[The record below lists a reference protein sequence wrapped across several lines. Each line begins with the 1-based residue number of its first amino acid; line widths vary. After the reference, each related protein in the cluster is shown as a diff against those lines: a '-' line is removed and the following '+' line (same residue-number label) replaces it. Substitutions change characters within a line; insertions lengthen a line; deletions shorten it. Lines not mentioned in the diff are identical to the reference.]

1 MVILDQLGR
10 VIYVAKDRL
19 IGAMMLI
26 AAILIW
32 LCYTYYGLIYI
43 ALDKH
48 ILSFLPEVSP
58 TLVIA
63 IPVWLGMTAILFI
76 VAWIG
81 WTMATTPPP
90 ESLEELSELEELEE
104 KEEEKEG
111 EKAEEKAEEEKV
123 EEKA

>member
-1 MVILDQLGR
+1 MC
-10 VIYVAKDRL
+10 VAKDRL
-19 IGAMMLI
+19 IGAIMLI

-43 ALDKH
+43 ALGKH
-48 ILSFLPEVSP
+48 ILSFLPKISP
-58 TLVIA
+58 MLAIA

-104 KEEEKEG
+104 KEEEKTEE
-111 EKAEEKAEEEKV
+111 EKEEEKA
-123 EEKA
+123 

>member
-1 MVILDQLGR
+1 M
-10 VIYVAKDRL
+10 AKDRL
-19 IGAMMLI
+19 IGAIMLI

-43 ALDKH
+43 ALGKH
-48 ILSFLPEVSP
+48 ILSFLPEISP

-104 KEEEKEG
+104 KEEEKT
-111 EKAEEKAEEEKV
+111 EEEKE
-123 EEKA
+123 EEKT

>member
-1 MVILDQLGR
+1 M
-10 VIYVAKDRL
+10 AKDRL
-19 IGAMMLI
+19 IGAIMLI

-43 ALDKH
+43 ALNKH
-48 ILSFLPEVSP
+48 ILSFLPKINP

-104 KEEEKEG
+104 KEEEKT
-111 EKAEEKAEEEKV
+111 EEEKE
-123 EEKA
+123 EEKT

>member
-1 MVILDQLGR
+1 M
-10 VIYVAKDRL
+10 AKDRL
-19 IGAMMLI
+19 IGAIMLI

-43 ALDKH
+43 VLGKH
-48 ILSFLPEVSP
+48 ILSFLPEISP

-104 KEEEKEG
+104 KEEEKT
-111 EKAEEKAEEEKV
+111 EEEKE
-123 EEKA
+123 EEKT

>member
-1 MVILDQLGR
+1 M
-10 VIYVAKDRL
+10 AKDRL
-19 IGAMMLI
+19 IGAIMLI
-26 AAILIW
+26 AAIIIW

-43 ALDKH
+43 ALGKH
-48 ILSFLPEVSP
+48 ILSFLPEISP

-90 ESLEELSELEELEE
+90 ESLEELSELEEFEE
-104 KEEEKEG
+104 KEES
-111 EKAEEKAEEEKV
+111 EEKAEEEKE

>member
-1 MVILDQLGR
+1 M
-10 VIYVAKDRL
+10 YVAKDRL
-19 IGAMMLI
+19 IGALMLI
-26 AAILIW
+26 AAIIIW

-43 ALDKH
+43 AFGHVLK
-48 ILSFLPEVSP
+48 FLPEFTNSV
-58 TLVIA
+58 LIVA
-63 IPVWLGMTAILFI
+63 IPVWLGMTAMLFI

-104 KEEEKEG
+104 KEEEKEE
-111 EKAEEKAEEEKV
+111 EKAEEKAEGEKV

>member
-1 MVILDQLGR
+1 M
-10 VIYVAKDRL
+10 AKDRL
-19 IGAMMLI
+19 IGAIMLI

-43 ALDKH
+43 ALGKH
-48 ILSFLPEVSP
+48 ILSFLPEISP

-104 KEEEKEG
+104 KEEEKTEE
-111 EKAEEKAEEEKV
+111 EKEEEKA
-123 EEKA
+123 

>member
-1 MVILDQLGR
+1 M
-10 VIYVAKDRL
+10 AKDRI
-19 IGAMMLI
+19 IGAVMLI

-43 ALDKH
+43 ALGKH
-48 ILSFLPEVSP
+48 ILRFLPEISP
-58 TLVIA
+58 TLVVA

-104 KEEEKEG
+104 KEEKEEKE
-111 EKAEEKAEEEKV
+111 AEEEK
-123 EEKA
+123 